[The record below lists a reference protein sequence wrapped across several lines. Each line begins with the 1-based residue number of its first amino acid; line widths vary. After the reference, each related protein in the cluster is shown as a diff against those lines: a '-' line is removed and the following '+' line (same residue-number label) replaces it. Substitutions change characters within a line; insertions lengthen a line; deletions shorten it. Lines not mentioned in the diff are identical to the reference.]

1 MALASLDAWAD
12 EFARFVGRKGK
23 VKPGRWRAFGYRAP
37 SHRWADLKLKWRELR
52 MGLGLAPKGSSPR
65 RQHEL
70 GLNRD
75 ATLAPRKGEGERLR
89 E

>member
-1 MALASLDAWAD
+1 
-12 EFARFVGRKGK
+12 
-23 VKPGRWRAFGYRAP
+23 VKPNDENGKRP
-37 SHRWADLKLKWRELR
+37 TSVR
-52 MGLGLAPKGSSPR
+52 MGLGRAPKGSPR

-75 ATLAPRKGEGERLR
+75 ATLAPKKGEGERLR